1 MNFLFPFADVEKNSR
16 IILYGAGA
24 VGCQFYQQLQ
34 TSGYCRLVKW
44 VDGQYEWFRYID
56 MPVESPASILNE
68 AFDLIVVAV
77 EREEVFLSVKDG
89 LQHMNIDPDKIL
101 WKDNYRLP
109 ENTLVP
115 SEINHAEEAKRAVE
129 MNPHTLIDEK
139 RMDIVVRYIYAKAFL
154 ENKGMDRVKKLYR
167 KLIYAV
173 NRGEEPLT
181 NSSHAYFSDYTQ
193 KKGLEEFEKSFQELL
208 ISMKE
213 KGFQKEYFIP
223 LGADG
228 KLLNGAHR
236 LAAAL
241 ALGINV
247 WTVKFEL
254 LQGNKF
260 FFEYT
265 CEWLRENGFEE
276 EEVDFIYRSMICIK
290 NNIKN

>member
-16 IILYGAGA
+16 IVLYGAGA

-34 TSGYCRLVKW
+34 VSGYCRSVKW
-44 VDGQYEWFRYID
+44 VDRQYEWFRYID
-56 MPVESPASILNE
+56 MPVASPDSIVN
-68 AFDLIVVAV
+68 ADFDLIVVAV
-77 EREEVFLSVKDG
+77 EREDVFLSVKED
-89 LQHMNIDPDKIL
+89 LQHMNIDSDKIL

-115 SEINHAEEAKRAVE
+115 NKINHAEEAKRAVE
-129 MNPHTLIDEK
+129 INPRTLIDEK
-139 RMDIVVRYIYAKAFL
+139 RMDIVVRYIYAKAFF
-154 ENKGMDRVKKLYR
+154 ENKGMDRAEKLYR

-181 NSSHAYFSDYTQ
+181 NSSHAYFSDYSQ
-193 KKGLEEFEKSFQELL
+193 KKGLEDFEKSFQSLL
-208 ISMKE
+208 VSMKE
-213 KGFQKEYFIP
+213 KGFQKECFIP

-228 KLLNGAHR
+228 KMLNGAHR

-241 ALGINV
+241 ALGINA

-254 LQGNKF
+254 LQGRLF

-265 CEWLRENGFEE
+265 LDWLRENGFEE
-276 EEVDFIYRSMICIK
+276 AEVEYLKGNYLKLKDA
-290 NNIKN
+290 